1 MLRRHVVE
9 QKSDIIVAT
18 SSFLASKG
26 PMRDDEGLIPV
37 PPQSEFSFVVD
48 CPFLHIVN
56 ANNIGPRQPSETD
69 VSSRYFMF
77 SNLQVQDK
85 LC

>member
-1 MLRRHVVE
+1 
-9 QKSDIIVAT
+9 
-18 SSFLASKG
+18 
-26 PMRDDEGLIPV
+26 MRDHEGLIPV
-37 PPQSEFSFVVD
+37 SPQSEFAFVVD
-48 CPFLHIVN
+48 CPFLHVVDGN
-56 ANNIGPRQPSETD
+56 SIGPRQQSETD